1 MIKNDSLF
9 VFSLSFRRPFLE
21 IRSLYLQ
28 IGRLLGN
35 QICTRGQHRR
45 LRKGREVARVR
56 KTRLL
61 MPLECSSHCLYTAS
75 YVHARCTSS
84 NDKTSR
90 RRSCRVDIGLHA
102 CAHAS
107 SIATFIP
114 ADPWNPRSVFE
125 FATSG
130 CDADREKRHPPAIQV
145 CSFDPI
151 EICILMIEDGLIV
164 GDRYRH
170 KGRRCRL

>member
-1 MIKNDSLF
+1 M
-9 VFSLSFRRPFLE
+9 
-21 IRSLYLQ
+21 
-28 IGRLLGN
+28 
-35 QICTRGQHRR
+35 
-45 LRKGREVARVR
+45 ARVR

-75 YVHARCTSS
+75 YVHARRTSS

-90 RRSCRVDIGLHA
+90 RRSRRVDIGLRA

-151 EICILMIEDGLIV
+151 EICILMMQGWANC
-164 GDRYRH
+164 
-170 KGRRCRL
+170 RRSVPAQRSPVSLVKHPRSFDEAVIKDW